1 MKNRIGFGYDVHRL
15 EKGHDLWLGGVRIL
29 SEKGAVGHSDADVL
43 IHAICDALLGAA
55 ALGDIGHHFPDT
67 SPEFKGISSLVLLQ
81 KVANLLN
88 EKGYSIG
95 NVDSTVCLERPKIG
109 TYVAE
114 MKIILSKS
122 LKISEEDI
130 SIKATTK
137 EGLGFVGNLEGIEAW
152 AVVMILGSRQQ
163 ADKKG
168 D

>member
-1 MKNRIGFGYDVHRL
+1 MKCRVGFGYDVHRL

-81 KVANLLN
+81 KVAVLLD

-95 NVDSTVCLERPKIG
+95 NVDSTVCLERPKIAG
-109 TYVAE
+109 YITE
-114 MKIILSKS
+114 MKKKLAAILN
-122 LKISEEDI
+122 IHEWDI

-137 EGLGFVGNLEGIEAW
+137 EGLGFVGEEKGIEAW
-152 AVVMILGSRQQ
+152 AVVMIAGSRQQ

-168 D
+168 N